1 MIALSYFPQIF
12 FLLDFGTNLKG
23 LELIFSNSENIL
35 SGRKVLFNP
44 NKLKKKYIWQ
54 TKYPLG
60 NQLHD
65 EVNIFEK

>member
-12 FLLDFGTNLKG
+12 FLLDFGTYLKG
-23 LELIFSNSENIL
+23 LELIFSTSENIL

-44 NKLKKKYIWQ
+44 NKLKKKIWQ